1 MKNKVS
7 KTFSISEETYE
18 KFMEIIEKENLN
30 KSKLI
35 EKWIISF
42 IAGYDLTNEIKKE
55 N

>member
-1 MKNKVS
+1 MKNKIS

-35 EKWIISF
+35 EKWIINF
-42 IAGYDLTNEIKKE
+42 IDNYDIAIKKE

>member
-7 KTFSISEETYE
+7 KTFSISEETYT
-18 KFMEIIEKENLN
+18 KFMEIIERENLN

-42 IAGYDLTNEIKKE
+42 VAAYDFLGEKS
-55 N
+55 

>member
-1 MKNKVS
+1 MYKIS

-35 EKWIISF
+35 EKWIINF
-42 IAGYDLTNEIKKE
+42 IDNYDIAIKKE